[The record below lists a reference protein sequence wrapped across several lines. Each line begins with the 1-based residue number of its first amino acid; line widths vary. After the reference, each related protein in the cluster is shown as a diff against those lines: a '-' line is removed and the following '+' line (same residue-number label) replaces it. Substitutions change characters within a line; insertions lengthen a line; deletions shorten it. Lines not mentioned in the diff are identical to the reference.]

1 MARNGRPIGIL
12 LTELVNRISHR
23 NGETLRIMAESQV
36 TLQQVLL
43 LTRLRQAEAS
53 SASELASNL
62 ALSLPA
68 ISQAVDR
75 LVRLGLVT
83 RIEDEEDR
91 RKKKIATTAKANALL
106 ERLMRAR
113 SNEYSAGLSGL
124 SRQTHDRLERLLREA
139 LKQLQ

>member
-1 MARNGRPIGIL
+1 MARNGRHIGIL

-106 ERLMRAR
+106 ERIMRAR